1 MKLSERR
8 SYVRYNFPQK
18 IQYINPDT
26 LEEISSVIIDISYSG
41 MCLYMFSPVKVGQE
55 IIIQRRRQFYKKGVI
70 AWFSKIVEEYDI
82 YKVGLKFL

>member
-1 MKLSERR
+1 MKLNERR
-8 SYVRYNFPQK
+8 SYVRYNFPQE

-26 LEEISSVIIDISYSG
+26 LDEIASVIFDISDSG
-41 MCLYMFSPVKVGQE
+41 MCFYMFGPVKVGQE

-70 AWFSKIVEEYDI
+70 VWFRKIVEEIDI